1 MFAHNEYRWGTI
13 DFESTI
19 DNNNLLC
26 MRSIETK
33 KYVELRK
40 VRERSRIFELNVM
53 LFKDKVAN
61 SYFSKS
67 ESMQMILT
75 LTTKLKLEEETIDNE
90 AGSLENAIDCINDLN
105 TTYQPDNE
113 GIGDDVDMGWEDE
126 DLIKIVITI
135 SIIIQIQ

>member
-67 ESMQMILT
+67 ESIQIIPT
-75 LTTKLKLEEETIDNE
+75 LATKLKLEEEIIDTIN
-90 AGSLENAIDCINDLN
+90 S
-105 TTYQPDNE
+105 
-113 GIGDDVDMGWEDE
+113 VF
-126 DLIKIVITI
+126 
-135 SIIIQIQ
+135 